1 MNGNDQDYQISWET
15 DRCSVRVDMEG
26 DIRFADDDRGIESM
40 DRSARFEMEVRI
52 GRDVR
57 RVLVE
62 REGGANVY
70 RYWVG
75 RDEQSWDAR
84 AQDWF
89 ATVLPELFRHTTFNA
104 GPGVERFL
112 SQGDPNAVFTEVEQ
126 IHSDHVAGIYL
137 ELLME
142 RADLSTRG
150 ISPSGDS
157 SMFSGFSTK
166 QARSTRWPRRSSG
179 SRAPSRWAAT
189 PGRRSFAWRRTWT
202 ASDNGIAPWPLWRA
216 AAKGA
221 EPTLNHPGSR
231 GPICPSSGFAGA
243 VGPVGR

>member
-1 MNGNDQDYQISWET
+1 VNGNDQDYQISWET

-89 ATVLPELFRHTTFNA
+89 ATVLPELFRHTTFKA

-112 SQGDPNAVFTEVEQ
+112 SQGGPNAVFTEVEQ

-142 RADLSTRG
+142 RADLSTDELGRVLKVAGGQLESDHQLGELLIAFAEQEGLSEAHRRQFLDATATLESDHQMGQVLGRLLDEEGLANDLLLDVLRAVDDFDSDHNRG
-150 ISPSGDS
+150 QII
-157 SMFSGFSTK
+157 
-166 QARSTRWPRRSSG
+166 
-179 SRAPSRWAAT
+179 
-189 PGRRSFAWRRTWT
+189 
-202 ASDNGIAPWPLWRA
+202 NVLI
-216 AAKGA
+216 
-221 EPTLNHPGSR
+221 E
-231 GPICPSSGFAGA
+231 
-243 VGPVGR
+243 